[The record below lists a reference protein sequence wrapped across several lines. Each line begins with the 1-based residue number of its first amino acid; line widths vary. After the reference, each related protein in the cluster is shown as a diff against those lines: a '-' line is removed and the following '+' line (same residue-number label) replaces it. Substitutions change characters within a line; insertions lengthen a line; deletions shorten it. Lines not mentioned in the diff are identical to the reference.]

1 MQCECHGNSLNLVS
15 SNIFMEIL
23 SIWFSQTFS
32 WKFMEN
38 LLKMQCSVN
47 VMEISSECLLPVPQ
61 KKGLNLA
68 ANLIDQDN
76 RHGI

>member
-1 MQCECHGNSLNLVS
+1 
-15 SNIFMEIL
+15 
-23 SIWFSQTFS
+23 
-32 WKFMEN
+32 MEN